1 MKENVLGIDIGGTN
15 IRAAIVDINGEILKR
30 KKIKSDA
37 RTGIEKVVEN
47 LTDVIKQFDPYSKK
61 FIAIGIPGIIDQG
74 KGVLTQAPNISGVKN
89 YPIVKKLSDYIS
101 TTNVLIENDANAAA
115 LGEFWK
121 GSGSGANSML
131 MLTIGTGLGG
141 GIILNRE
148 LWRGED
154 GMAGEIGHIVI
165 NSDGPKC
172 NCGNY
177 GCLESFVS
185 AEAVRRS
192 VSENEKLKE
201 LLSGTPPDDIP
212 EKIMEFALGGN
223 TESIK
228 IWKDLGINLGIG
240 ITSLINLL
248 NVDSVIIGGGVSNA
262 WELFEKYMQGE
273 IENRA
278 LRGPWERVTVSRAK
292 LGDEAG
298 IMGCAYLA
306 FKALKLLD

>member
-15 IRAAIVDINGEILKR
+15 IRAAIVDINGEILER

-47 LTDVIKQFDPYSKK
+47 LADVIKQFDPCSKK

-192 VSENEKLKE
+192 VYENEKLKE

-212 EKIMEFALGGN
+212 EKIMEFSLGGN

-262 WELFEKYMQGE
+262 WELFEKYMQDE

-292 LGDEAG
+292 LGDDAG